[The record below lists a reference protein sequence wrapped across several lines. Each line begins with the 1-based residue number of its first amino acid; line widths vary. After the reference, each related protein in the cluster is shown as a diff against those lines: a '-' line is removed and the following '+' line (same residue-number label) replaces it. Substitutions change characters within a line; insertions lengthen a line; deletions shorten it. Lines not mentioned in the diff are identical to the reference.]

1 MNKVNLHEVVICYSC
16 EIWLFA
22 ILQLGSLPQES
33 RYSNHLPR
41 LVFTG

>member
-33 RYSNHLPR
+33 RYCNHLPR